1 MTKRLNAGDVC
12 NRNVSYAYKSMS
24 VNEAARMMREQH
36 VGSLVVVDETDQGR
50 VVVGMLTDR
59 DIVTSIVAKD
69 VDPRIVR
76 VDDAMSRELVS
87 VREEDSILDVLSVM
101 RRKGVRRI
109 PVVDANGALVGL
121 VALDDMLGLVADEL
135 RLVVQAIES
144 GRKREPL
151 ARP

>member
-12 NRNVSYAYKSMS
+12 TRDVSYAYKSMS
-24 VNEAARMMREQH
+24 VNEAARLMREKH
-36 VGSLVVVDETDQGR
+36 VGSLVVVDETAQGR
-50 VVVGMLTDR
+50 TVVGMLTDR

-76 VDDAMSRELVS
+76 VEDAMSRDLVS
-87 VREEDSILDVLSVM
+87 VREQDSILDVLTVM
-101 RRKGVRRI
+101 RRKGIRRV
-109 PVVDANGALVGL
+109 PVVDGNGSLVGL

-144 GRKREPL
+144 GRKREPT

>member
-12 NRNVSYAYKSMS
+12 TRDVSYAYKSMS

-36 VGSLVVVDETDQGR
+36 VGSLVVVDETDQGQ

-76 VDDAMSRELVS
+76 VEDAMSRDLVS
-87 VREEDSILDVLSVM
+87 VREEDPILDVLSVM
-101 RRKGVRRI
+101 RRKGVRRV
-109 PVVDANGALVGL
+109 PVVDGNGALVGL
-121 VALDDMLGLVADEL
+121 VALDDMLGLVAEEL
-135 RLVVQAIES
+135 RMVVQAIES

>member
-1 MTKRLNAGDVC
+1 MSKRLNVGDVC
-12 NRNVSYAYKSMS
+12 TRDVSYAYRSTS
-24 VNEAARMMREQH
+24 VNEAARMMRERH

-50 VVVGMLTDR
+50 VVAGMLTDR

-76 VDDAMSRELVS
+76 IDDAMSRDLVTA
-87 VREEDSILDVLSVM
+87 REEDSILDVLAVM
-101 RRKGVRRI
+101 RRKGVRRV
-109 PVVDANGALVGL
+109 PVVDGNGALTGL
-121 VALDDMLGLVADEL
+121 VALDDVLGLVADEL

-144 GRKREPL
+144 GRKREPT